1 LNLSHKSKVSCWVA
15 ATFCGTLASPVITH
29 QQLNNQ
35 KLKRCKR
42 KIEKQGKKEKEK
54 EKKKV

>member
-1 LNLSHKSKVSCWVA
+1 
-15 ATFCGTLASPVITH
+15 LASPVITH